1 MRRNIIIPIVF
12 VIYLATVAYFA
23 YPHFAE
29 NGLWLQYAG
38 TIIASL
44 IVFFLLHLLLKRRD
58 KQRAENRRKKQAS
71 AHRGL
76 RNDQIH

>member
-1 MRRNIIIPIVF
+1 MRRNILIPVVF
-12 VIYLATVAYFA
+12 VIYLAIVAYFA
-23 YPHFAE
+23 YPYFAE
-29 NGLWLQYAG
+29 SGLWLQYAG

-44 IVFFLLHLLLKRRD
+44 IVFFLLHLVIKRRD
-58 KQRAENRRKKQAS
+58 KQRAENRRKKQAA